1 MKIGNEGGS
10 SDKETNQQTKEKHT
24 NMRKTNDKDNM
35 MQLRTLGIQL
45 GIVLMALEG
54 NRVESRG

>member
-1 MKIGNEGGS
+1 M
-10 SDKETNQQTKEKHT
+10 KEKHT
-24 NMRKTNDKDNM
+24 NMRKMNDKDNK

-45 GIVLMALEG
+45 GVGLMVLEG